1 MSHHTTHRLRQ
12 RPRTQRIL
20 PRSSSMETLGY
31 QSKKTNQTTQYP
43 HRLVQHVAELMLQ
56 LQELHVRAPASS
68 HLPARQLMTNADRP
82 KSPTNDV
89 HSLVPS
95 IPSPTPS
102 ELGPAAMK
110 QLMTW
115 GTLNATPRV
124 LSQSDDPP
132 DIPTPA
138 TPFRIAEPS
147 SRERL
152 SHKLSSDAA
161 KSLRAKAGLLGNVPL
176 FSKSSTS
183 SGRRTSMP
191 PPSWTPRKAEAPG
204 SLTPAAK
211 RLLDRSTMGTAASRR
226 ADAMG
231 RLAGWEGDNR
241 REKDLQKVRWTPTPS
256 PVARRG

>member
-1 MSHHTTHRLRQ
+1 M
-12 RPRTQRIL
+12 
-20 PRSSSMETLGY
+20 
-31 QSKKTNQTTQYP
+31 
-43 HRLVQHVAELMLQ
+43 
-56 LQELHVRAPASS
+56 
-68 HLPARQLMTNADRP
+68 
-82 KSPTNDV
+82 NDI

-95 IPSPTPS
+95 VPSPTPS
-102 ELGPAAMK
+102 ELGPAAVK

-124 LSQSDDPP
+124 LSQSDDPV

-152 SHKLSSDAA
+152 SHRLSNDAA
-161 KSLRAKAGLLGNVPL
+161 KSLRVKAGLLGGVPL
-176 FSKSSTS
+176 LSRS
-183 SGRRTSMP
+183 SGSNDRRTSMP

-211 RLLDRSTMGTAASRR
+211 RLLDRTTMGTAASRR

-231 RLAGWEGDNR
+231 RLAGWEGDR
-241 REKDLQKVRWTPTPS
+241 KGRDLERVRWTPTPS